1 MSRPLYVPLE
11 AVKAELAALEK
22 AITDKLGA
30 ERPAMI
36 YSPEIEIALT
46 FNEARLKLIASVD
59 IDAGS
64 LTQFIAGVQEARSAA
79 AGK

>member
-22 AITDKLGA
+22 ALLGKINA
-30 ERPAMI
+30 NGPPMMYA
-36 YSPEIEIALT
+36 PETEIALA

-64 LTQFIAGVQEARSAA
+64 LTQFIAGVQ